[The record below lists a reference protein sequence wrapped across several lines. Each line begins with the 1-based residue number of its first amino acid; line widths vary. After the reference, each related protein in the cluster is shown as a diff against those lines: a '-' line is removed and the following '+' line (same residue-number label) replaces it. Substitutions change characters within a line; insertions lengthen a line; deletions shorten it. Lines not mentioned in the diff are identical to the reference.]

1 MGGQA
6 MPPIVATS
14 AGSPACYSAGME
26 RLRAVLERDSRIAYA
41 LLFGS
46 HARNTAHAASDLDV
60 AIALAP
66 GASFDPH
73 DLGSLIADLEQA
85 SEQTVDLVLLNE
97 APPAL
102 AYRIFRD
109 GQVLLDRNHA
119 AFVDRKVRAIL
130 EYLDFRPFE
139 DLMTRGV
146 LRAAT
151 RGR

>member
-1 MGGQA
+1 
-6 MPPIVATS
+6 
-14 AGSPACYSAGME
+14 
-26 RLRAVLERDSRIAYA
+26 
-41 LLFGS
+41 
-46 HARNTAHAASDLDV
+46 
-60 AIALAP
+60 
-66 GASFDPH
+66 
-73 DLGSLIADLEQA
+73 
-85 SEQTVDLVLLNE
+85 LVLLNE

-102 AYRIFRD
+102 AYRVFRD